1 MKDNR
6 QITKKQLKALAINL
20 EAIKL
25 SSDVYN
31 YENYIHYLLK
41 SYNDIDVNACNYM
54 IAYSAGVYG
63 NNGRIDKIVS
73 DNEEFYVCWY

>member
-6 QITKKQLKALAINL
+6 QMTKKQLKELAINL
-20 EAIKL
+20 EARKL
-25 SSDVYN
+25 DSNVFK
-31 YENYIHYLLK
+31 YENALYYLLK
-41 SYNDIDVNACNYM
+41 SYIDNDVNASNYM

-63 NNGRIDKIVS
+63 NNGRIDKIVT

>member
-20 EAIKL
+20 EARKL
-25 SSDVYN
+25 ADNVYK
-31 YENYIHYLLK
+31 YENNIYVLLK
-41 SYNDIDVNACNYM
+41 SYNEIDVNACNYM

-63 NNGRIDKIVS
+63 KNGRIDKIVT